1 MVLGGILQG
10 SILEQILF
18 NLLIN
23 NLMLFI
29 NKTELCNF
37 ADDTTLYKCSSNYKE
52 ANQKLYNDTHIV
64 LNWFRI

>member
-1 MVLGGILQG
+1 MILGGIPQG

-37 ADDTTLYKCSSNYKE
+37 ADDTTLYKCSLNYKE

-64 LNWFRI
+64 LNWFRV